1 MKSINFQV
9 CVRSVVTLALIG
21 TFGGATLCGQD
32 APHYS
37 YGASRP
43 LEIDRGA
50 SALWQDLQKL
60 KTRGSLILIVAHP
73 DDEDG
78 AMLAYE
84 SRDRG
89 VDTSLLTL
97 NRGEG
102 GQNLMS
108 NDLWDRLGEVRT
120 QELLAAG
127 EAYGVHQYFTRV
139 ADYGFSKTLEEAMK
153 QWGHDR
159 VLYDVVRVVRM
170 TRPMVVTAVFVGGV
184 SDGHGHHQTSGEMA
198 QEVFNAAADPNVFP
212 DQIAAGLLPWA
223 PLKVYARAPFGRASA
238 QGLFDSATGRYS
250 PVRFR
255 DYVHNTFIEGIPSS
269 TVTISDGDDNPLFGD
284 SPVAVAR
291 IGLGNQKSQNG
302 GTAVPLPRAATS
314 QYHLYASRATSTL
327 PAHEDSFFD
336 GIDTSLT
343 GIASYAPAA
352 QQGPWQ
358 QRLKAIDAS
367 VQQAASSFDAIN
379 PAKSAPALAKGLS
392 QTVALIAD
400 VHASALPADAKYNME
415 HELGIKRDQFNQ
427 ALNDALSVS
436 LVATVGGG
444 GGGRGGRGGPAAAP
458 GAPAAA
464 AAPGLAAAP
473 PAGPGGPGGGEGEG
487 GPARDTGFQSVV
499 PGDAFR
505 VTVHIADEGKEPI
518 EIVDSKLVS
527 YAGDG
532 WSFTPSAPGIG
543 PLAAGDAQDQVVA
556 ITVPATAESTK
567 PYFSRKN
574 VEQSY
579 YDILDPR
586 YLNLPTTPYPL
597 SAEITY
603 KYGGAEAHLSGV
615 VQTTHRYVGP
625 GPVLEPLL
633 VAPAISLTVS
643 PQAGVVPVGNA
654 TLHLQVTVHSSV
666 KGPANGSLKLDLPA
680 GWASNPASAPFETE
694 AYNDERIVNF
704 TITPKGVQQRPYT
717 ITAVAESGG
726 KTFQEGFE
734 MAGYV
739 GLRPYPFYRPST
751 YQTTG
756 VDLKVA
762 PGLKVAYIMGTGDDV
777 PQSLEDIGIHVTMLS
792 AQDVSTADLS
802 SYDAIVLGIRTYSA
816 RPELARANAR
826 LLNYAKAGGV
836 VIVQYQSTE
845 FNGNYAPY
853 PFILGGNGERVV
865 EEDDKVTILAPKDPV
880 LNWPNHI
887 GNADFEGWIEERG
900 HGFPQ
905 SWGPQ
910 FVALTEMHD
919 TDQDPQKGGLLY
931 AHYGKGAYVYMAY
944 AFFRQMPEGV
954 PGSFRIMANL
964 LSIAKNPEFKSAS
977 GNIK

>member
-1 MKSINFQV
+1 MT
-9 CVRSVVTLALIG
+9 RSSLRAFPAVLLAMAVTLSVPA
-21 TFGGATLCGQD
+21 QE
-32 APHYS
+32 APRYLS
-37 YGASRP
+37 ASSRP
-43 LEIDRGA
+43 LEIDRGS

-60 KTRGSLILIVAHP
+60 KTRASLIMVVAHP

-78 AMLAYE
+78 GMLAYE
-84 SRDRG
+84 SRERG

-127 EAYGVHQYFTRV
+127 QAYGVHQYFTRV

-153 QWGHDR
+153 EWGHDR

-170 TRPMVVTAVFVGGV
+170 TRPLVVTSVFVGGV

-198 QEVFNAAADPNVFP
+198 QEVFNAAADPKIFP
-212 DQIAAGLLPWA
+212 DQIAAGLLPWS
-223 PLKVYARAPFGRASA
+223 PLKVYARAPFARATA
-238 QGLFDSATGRYS
+238 QGIFDYATNRYS
-250 PVRFR
+250 PVQFK
-255 DYVHNTFIEGIPSS
+255 DYVHNTIIEGLPPA
-269 TVTISDGDDNPLFGD
+269 TVTISDGDYDPLLGD
-284 SPVAVAR
+284 SAVAIAR
-291 IGLGNQKSQNG
+291 IGLGSQKSQNG
-302 GTAVPLPRAATS
+302 GTAVPLPRPSSSA
-314 QYHLYASRATSTL
+314 YHLYASRVSATL
-327 PAHEDSFFD
+327 PTHEESFFD
-336 GIDTSLT
+336 GVDTTLA

-352 QQGPWQ
+352 E
-358 QRLKAIDAS
+358 
-367 VQQAASSFDAIN
+367 QAAWAGQLNAIAALVRQSAAAFDATD
-379 PAKSAPALAKGLS
+379 PAKSAPALAKGLAA
-392 QTVALIAD
+392 TVALLAA
-400 VHASALPADAKYNME
+400 VHASALPAEAKYNME

-436 LVATVGGG
+436 LVATASAGG
-444 GGGRGGRGGPAAAP
+444 GGGRGGAG
-458 GAPAAA
+458 
-464 AAPGLAAAP
+464 
-473 PAGPGGPGGGEGEG
+473 GPGGPGGGEGEG
-487 GPARDTGFQSVV
+487 PSRDAGFQAVV
-499 PGDAFR
+499 PGDNFR
-505 VTVHIADEGKEPI
+505 VALHVADEGKEPI
-518 EIVDSKLVS
+518 ELVDSRVVS
-527 YAGDG
+527 HAGDG
-532 WSFTPSAPGIG
+532 WTFVPAAAITG
-543 PLAAGDAQDQVVA
+543 PMKAGDVRDES
-556 ITVPATAESTK
+556 ITTTVPATAELTK
-567 PYFSRKN
+567 PYFSRKT

-597 SAEITY
+597 SAEVTY
-603 KYGGAEAHLSGV
+603 RYGGAEAHVRGV
-615 VQTTHRYVGP
+615 VEATHRYVGP

-643 PQAGVVPVGNA
+643 PQAGVVPITNA
-654 TLHLQVTVHSSV
+654 ALHLQVTVRSSV
-666 KGPANGSLKLDLPA
+666 KGAANGTLKLELPA
-680 GWASNPASAPFETE
+680 GWKSVPATE
-694 AYNDERIVNF
+694 AFSTLAYNDERIVNF
-704 TITPKGVQQRPYT
+704 TITPQAVQQKPYT

-726 KTFQEGFE
+726 HEFREGFE
-734 MAGYV
+734 TAGYV
-739 GLRPYPFYRPST
+739 GLLPYPFYRPST

-777 PQSLEDIGIHVTMLS
+777 PQSMEDIGIHVTMLS
-792 AQDVSTADLS
+792 PQDVSTADLS

-826 LLNYAKAGGV
+826 LLAYTKAGGV

-845 FNGNYAPY
+845 FNGNFTPY
-853 PFILGGNGERVV
+853 PFTLGGNGERVV
-865 EEDDKVTILAPKDPV
+865 EEDNKATILLPKDPV
-880 LNWPNHI
+880 LNFPNHI
-887 GNADFEGWIEERG
+887 VDADFLGWIEERG

-910 FVALTEMHD
+910 FIALTEMHD
-919 TDQDPQKGGLLY
+919 LDQDAQKGGLLY

-964 LSIAKNPEFKSAS
+964 ISIGKNPGFKAATVP
-977 GNIK
+977 GQ